1 MLVQIINDENC
12 VIDQD
17 SSVAVWQTKQK
28 TKPTIQDQV

>member
-1 MLVQIINDENC
+1 MGVQIINDEDW